1 MTDNIIKQNEIY
13 HVELAIPLDVKKHF
27 GKVKFRKTLKTKN
40 YGIAKQVA
48 PSYIKEWKGL
58 IENMR
63 DKNALD
69 KIKENTNLKS
79 DIVNHPP
86 HYKLNAKG
94 IECIDAIEATLTPEE
109 FRGYLRG
116 QVIKYIWRCN
126 YKGKRL
132 EDLEKAEW
140 YLKRYIELLKKEL

>member
-1 MTDNIIKQNEIY
+1 MSED
-13 HVELAIPLDVKKHF
+13 
-27 GKVKFRKTLKTKN
+27 
-40 YGIAKQVA
+40 
-48 PSYIKEWKGL
+48 
-58 IENMR
+58 
-63 DKNALD
+63 
-69 KIKENTNLKS
+69 

>member
-69 KIKENTNLKS
+69 KI
-79 DIVNHPP
+79 
-86 HYKLNAKG
+86 
-94 IECIDAIEATLTPEE
+94 
-109 FRGYLRG
+109 
-116 QVIKYIWRCN
+116 
-126 YKGKRL
+126 
-132 EDLEKAEW
+132 
-140 YLKRYIELLKKEL
+140 

>member
-1 MTDNIIKQNEIY
+1 MTDNIVKQNEIY
-13 HVELAIPLDVKKHF
+13 HVELAVPLDVKKYF

-40 YGIAKQVA
+40 YDIAKQVA

-86 HYKLNAKG
+86 HYKLNSKG

>member
-1 MTDNIIKQNEIY
+1 MSE
-13 HVELAIPLDVKKHF
+13 
-27 GKVKFRKTLKTKN
+27 
-40 YGIAKQVA
+40 
-48 PSYIKEWKGL
+48 
-58 IENMR
+58 
-63 DKNALD
+63 
-69 KIKENTNLKS
+69 S

-86 HYKLNAKG
+86 HYKLNTKG
-94 IECIDAIEATLTPEE
+94 IECIDAIE

>member
-1 MTDNIIKQNEIY
+1 MSE
-13 HVELAIPLDVKKHF
+13 
-27 GKVKFRKTLKTKN
+27 
-40 YGIAKQVA
+40 
-48 PSYIKEWKGL
+48 
-58 IENMR
+58 
-63 DKNALD
+63 
-69 KIKENTNLKS
+69 S

-86 HYKLNAKG
+86 HYKLNTKG
-94 IECIDAIEATLTPEE
+94 IECIDAIE

-126 YKGKRL
+126 YKRKRL

>member
-1 MTDNIIKQNEIY
+1 ME
-13 HVELAIPLDVKKHF
+13 
-27 GKVKFRKTLKTKN
+27 KTMAN
-40 YGIAKQVA
+40 ND
-48 PSYIKEWKGL
+48 P
-58 IENMR
+58 
-63 DKNALD
+63 
-69 KIKENTNLKS
+69 
-79 DIVNHPP
+79 VNHPA
-86 HYKLNAKG
+86 HYTADDG

-116 QVIKYIWRCN
+116 QVIKYVWRCN

>member
-1 MTDNIIKQNEIY
+1 MSE
-13 HVELAIPLDVKKHF
+13 
-27 GKVKFRKTLKTKN
+27 
-40 YGIAKQVA
+40 
-48 PSYIKEWKGL
+48 
-58 IENMR
+58 
-63 DKNALD
+63 
-69 KIKENTNLKS
+69 S

-86 HYKLNAKG
+86 HYKLNSKG

>member
-1 MTDNIIKQNEIY
+1 MEETMVSND
-13 HVELAIPLDVKKHF
+13 P
-27 GKVKFRKTLKTKN
+27 
-40 YGIAKQVA
+40 
-48 PSYIKEWKGL
+48 
-58 IENMR
+58 
-63 DKNALD
+63 
-69 KIKENTNLKS
+69 
-79 DIVNHPP
+79 VNHPA
-86 HYKLNAKG
+86 HYTADGG